1 MKLINDFELVGI
13 PNEDVTLVA
22 YGKIIVD
29 KKTLFDPYSISG
41 TDIIN
46 ISKGRQTHEIVDL
59 MKSDAMGRI
68 FALAP
73 GRNNGA

>member
-1 MKLINDFELVGI
+1 MRLLNDFELAGI
-13 PNEDVTLVA
+13 PKEDVSLVA
-22 YGKIIVD
+22 YGKIAVD
-29 KKTLFDPYSISG
+29 GKTSFDPYSISG

-46 ISKGRQTHEIVDL
+46 ISEGRQTHEIVDL